1 MQTRGSLR
9 LENCQFLQKHVC
21 QRVYVLLSL
30 HVLFLFCLHNYYL
43 LTILYIFK
51 SYYSCGGAMIAVLG
65 CVSLRKSK
73 IGFLNP
79 KESKNRFCVSLLNRS
94 IQDLSD
100 WSWCEEESTSRVDS
114 SVPLTRHNPR
124 DLEWIL
130 RFLWRPWSERSL
142 IDLYSKETQNSFLD
156 SFGFKNPILN
166 FLKETLPE
174 FRYATFGI
182 NVICHQDQ
190 LSCAIYV
197 LAILFYRYRFFS
209 RYLCRSK
216 IKVRFVIYFS
226 FSRNHHIY
234 KIFVISVSL
243 IYVLFLS

>member
-1 MQTRGSLR
+1 MFSFNNQYFTDCDVESICLAEFDKCAKFDKKPLQTRGSLR

-100 WSWCEEESTSRVDS
+100 
-114 SVPLTRHNPR
+114 
-124 DLEWIL
+124 
-130 RFLWRPWSERSL
+130 
-142 IDLYSKETQNSFLD
+142 
-156 SFGFKNPILN
+156 
-166 FLKETLPE
+166 
-174 FRYATFGI
+174 
-182 NVICHQDQ
+182 
-190 LSCAIYV
+190 
-197 LAILFYRYRFFS
+197 
-209 RYLCRSK
+209 
-216 IKVRFVIYFS
+216 
-226 FSRNHHIY
+226 
-234 KIFVISVSL
+234 
-243 IYVLFLS
+243 